1 MPKATSDKQPCQQAR
16 VKLDDTNM
24 AIIRALRN
32 GQASVR
38 DIADSLNISTV
49 TVRARMARLIEDGV
63 LDICGQVNVEK
74 MPNHTLA
81 LVAIKL
87 KTPDIVGQGEIF
99 SKLRGVVS
107 VAVLTG
113 RHDIILTV
121 LLNED
126 FTLLDFYTTEFSKCH
141 ENVSSIETLIMYKGF
156 NFKVPYVL

>member
-1 MPKATSDKQPCQQAR
+1 MKT
-16 VKLDDTNM
+16 KLDETNM

-32 GQASVR
+32 GRMSFR
-38 DIADSLNISTV
+38 DIAVSLGVSEV
-49 TVRARMARLIEDGV
+49 TVRTRAARLIEDGI
-63 LDICGQVNVEK
+63 LDICGQIDVEK
-74 MPNHTLA
+74 LPNHTLA

-87 KTPDIVGQGEIF
+87 RSPDLVKEGEIF

-113 RHDIILTV
+113 RHDLILTV

-141 ENVSSIETLIMYKGF
+141 EKVSSIETLIVYKGF
-156 NFKVPYVL
+156 NLRVPYIL